1 MTDNQI
7 VLITGANK
15 GIGFATARELAQAGH
30 TVLLGA
36 RDPERGTAAA
46 AALAG
51 QGLDVRFVRLDV
63 ADPATIAAAADL
75 IDTEYGRLDI
85 LDQQRRHLPRPAA
98 QPGELPVAALRETYE
113 TNVFGVVAVTN
124 AMLPLLSRS
133 PAGYIGNVSSGLG
146 TVAFL
151 TDPDSPLWRYANL
164 LGYNS
169 SKAALNA
176 ITLIYAASG
185 RRGSGSTPC
194 RPGSATDLNNHTGHL
209 SADEGGAHIA
219 RQVTLPA
226 TARPA
231 CSSRRTAAPTPGEP
245 SAPADKGHGRGGDGQ
260 ELYVRVQRQCRH
272 VEHGVGDV
280 LRVEGGLG
288 RHAAVG
294 LEHAVAHGLGHVGGR
309 VADVDLAAGDAALRP
324 SSETDLVRPVIACL
338 VAV

>member
-1 MTDNQI
+1 MTDNKI

-46 AALAG
+46 AGLAG
-51 QGLDVRFVRLDV
+51 QGLDVRFVHLDV

-75 IDTEYGRLDI
+75 IDTEYRRLDI
-85 LDQQRRHLPRPAA
+85 LINNAGISRDRPHTPA
-98 QPGELPVAALRETYE
+98 ELPVAALRATYE

-176 ITLIYAASG
+176 ITLIYAASLRDTG
-185 RRGSGSTPC
+185 IRVNALS
-194 RPGSATDLNNHTGHL
+194 PGFCATDLNNHTGHL

-219 RQVTLPA
+219 RQVTLP
-226 TARPA
+226 
-231 CSSRRTAAPTPGEP
+231 
-245 SAPADKGHGRGGDGQ
+245 GDGPT
-260 ELYVRVQRQCRH
+260 
-272 VEHGVGDV
+272 GVF
-280 LRVEGGLG
+280 LNENGGTY
-288 RHAAVG
+288 
-294 LEHAVAHGLGHVGGR
+294 
-309 VADVDLAAGDAALRP
+309 P
-324 SSETDLVRPVIACL
+324 W
-338 VAV
+338 

>member
-1 MTDNQI
+1 MTDNKI

-30 TVLLGA
+30 TVLLGS

-46 AALAG
+46 AGLAG
-51 QGLDVRFVRLDV
+51 QGLDARFVHLDV
-63 ADPATIAAAADL
+63 TDPATIAAAADL
-75 IDTEYGRLDI
+75 IDTEYRRLDI
-85 LDQQRRHLPRPAA
+85 LINNAGISRDRPHTPA
-98 QPGELPVAALRETYE
+98 ELPVAALRETYE

-176 ITLIYAASG
+176 ITLIYAASLRDTG
-185 RRGSGSTPC
+185 IRVNALS
-194 RPGSATDLNNHTGHL
+194 PGFCATDLNNHTGHL

-219 RQVTLPA
+219 RQVTLP
-226 TARPA
+226 
-231 CSSRRTAAPTPGEP
+231 
-245 SAPADKGHGRGGDGQ
+245 GDGPT
-260 ELYVRVQRQCRH
+260 
-272 VEHGVGDV
+272 GVF
-280 LRVEGGLG
+280 LKENGGTY
-288 RHAAVG
+288 
-294 LEHAVAHGLGHVGGR
+294 
-309 VADVDLAAGDAALRP
+309 P
-324 SSETDLVRPVIACL
+324 W
-338 VAV
+338 